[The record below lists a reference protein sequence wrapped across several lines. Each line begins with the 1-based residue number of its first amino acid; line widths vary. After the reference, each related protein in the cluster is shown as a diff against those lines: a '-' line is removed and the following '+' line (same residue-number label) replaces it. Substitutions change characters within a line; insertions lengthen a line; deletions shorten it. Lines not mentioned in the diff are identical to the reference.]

1 MKSNSK
7 TRPAPLLNVSPG
19 RWHYNFNI
27 TERTDSETGETSFDY
42 EAVVI
47 DGTPDYVHL
56 VDARVR
62 NLYSAEEE
70 FSLINKYNDFQAGIS
85 QDTDDRD
92 NYLTFRQNVRAIKAE
107 VHQLLNSL

>member
-7 TRPAPLLNVSPG
+7 TRPSSLLNVSPG

-27 TERTDSETGETSFDY
+27 TEHTDSETGETSFDY
-42 EAVVI
+42 EAVAI
-47 DGTPDYVHL
+47 DGRPSYESL

-70 FSLINKYNDFQAGIS
+70 FSLINKYNDFNAGIS
-85 QDTDDRD
+85 DDTDDRD
-92 NYLTFRQNVRAIKAE
+92 RYLSFRQQVHAIKQE
-107 VHQLLNSL
+107 VRTLLDTL